1 MTTINKLSDIYVK
14 WIDKNKLAKMSA
26 DEVLIE
32 NPNLTVKQSN
42 WLKKFIEIWD
52 MTQNNDSQI
61 RLDTISKKDIIKQTK
76 G

>member
-14 WIDKNKLAKMSA
+14 WIDENKLAKMSA

-52 MTQNNDSQI
+52 RTENNN
-61 RLDTISKKDIIKQTK
+61 RKGKQYKNQFQKTA
-76 G
+76 

>member
-52 MTQNNDSQI
+52 RTENNN
-61 RLDTISKKDIIKQTK
+61 RKGKQYKNQFQKTA
-76 G
+76 